1 MCFRK
6 AARVVHLL
14 QGLAKV
20 QIVSHSRFAA
30 KMEFHTSHLGHRG
43 RIGPRYPDTIRPN
56 DLLTDG
62 DADTASPRKPLQEH
76 AFTSP

>member
-6 AARVVHLL
+6 AAVVVPLL

-30 KMEFHTSHLGHRG
+30 KMEFDTSHLDG
-43 RIGPRYPDTIRPN
+43 RSDTI
-56 DLLTDG
+56 TG
-62 DADTASPRKPLQEH
+62 
-76 AFTSP
+76 

>member
-6 AARVVHLL
+6 AAGVVPLL

-30 KMEFHTSHLGHRG
+30 KMEFHTSHLVETTVLSHLRHEIFENT
-43 RIGPRYPDTIRPN
+43 R
-56 DLLTDG
+56 
-62 DADTASPRKPLQEH
+62 
-76 AFTSP
+76 